1 MRPSILCFFLAL
13 LASAGL
19 GHAATDSSSVL
30 KAIKQ
35 LPRGE
40 AKKIARIEARDGTP
54 VPERW
59 HILVH
64 DPKDE
69 NGLHEYVVSG
79 GEVVASRNISQFAES
94 LKPTDVMGS
103 SGLKVDSDKVA
114 ELAQQYAQANN
125 VAIASLNYALSKEG
139 ADAAPLW
146 NVTCLDETGKEIGR
160 LVVSAGK
167 GNVVSHEGFTAEPGA
182 NGEKLDTQSSAEP
195 EEENEVHHHHNHKTI
210 VHNNKATPAPE
221 KKNVFGTLGNSL
233 SKFFGG
239 H

>member
-1 MRPSILCFFLAL
+1 MRPSILCLFLAL
-13 LASAGL
+13 LASVGFCR
-19 GHAATDSSSVL
+19 AAADNSGSVL
-30 KAIKQ
+30 NAIKR

-54 VPERW
+54 APERW

-69 NGLHEYVVSG
+69 NGLHEYVVAG
-79 GEVVASRNISQFAES
+79 GEVVASRNLSQFAES
-94 LKPTDVMGS
+94 LKPTDVIGA

-114 ELAQQYAQANN
+114 DLAQQYAQANN
-125 VAIASLNYALSKEG
+125 VAITSINYALSKEG

-146 NVTCLDETGKEIGR
+146 NVTCLDEAGKEIGH

-182 NGEKLDTQSSAEP
+182 GGDKLETQSSAESD
-195 EEENEVHHHHNHKTI
+195 EDAGRRHHYHSKTVAHNK
-210 VHNNKATPAPE
+210 VTPAPE
-221 KKNVFGTLGNSL
+221 KKDVFGRLGNSL
-233 SKFFGG
+233 SKFFTG